1 MRINKYISDI
11 DITKCHFSVSGQQRG
26 DLRFRGSFSDG
37 TTSGRLEVFMNNEW
51 GTICIDGFTKRSA
64 DTACRQLGSFE
75 ALSFNEA
82 ETLGYVF
89 KL

>member
-1 MRINKYISDI
+1 MN
-11 DITKCHFSVSGQQRG
+11 GQQRG
-26 DLRFRGSFSDG
+26 DLRFRGSFADG
-37 TTSGRLEVFMNNEW
+37 ASGRLEVFMNNEW

-82 ETLGYVF
+82 ETLG
-89 KL
+89 